1 MQEMEP
7 DLTGELSRADEAA
20 TSGIS
25 PRVADLDS
33 EVDDPTLEFDPEVA
47 GDADDDDDTLDGE
60 EAAELAFADL

>member
-33 EVDDPTLEFDPEVA
+33 EVDDPTLEIEPDVV
-47 GDADDDDDTLDGE
+47 GDADDDDTVDD
-60 EAAELAFADL
+60 EASADLVFADL